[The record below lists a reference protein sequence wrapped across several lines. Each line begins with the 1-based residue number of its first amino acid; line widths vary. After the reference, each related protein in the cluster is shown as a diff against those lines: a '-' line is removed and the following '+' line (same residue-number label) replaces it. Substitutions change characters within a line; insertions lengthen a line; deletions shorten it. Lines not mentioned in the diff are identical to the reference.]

1 MSERLNAIKG
11 VLAWFADQA
20 ATDYRNRN
28 AALSQSIN
36 QNVTHLNQIIL
47 TVSVAVLAS
56 IAGFNKA
63 LVEPNRLLAFTV
75 ITLFVLVILIS
86 VINIFYITK
95 KTQAVYELSAKKIIF
110 SKKDIDEMNLQSLRN
125 KTNRMNLAILILF
138 CTGLLAYIVL
148 IGFGIFGGTKW

>member
-1 MSERLNAIKG
+1 MTKHLNVFRD
-11 VLAWFADQA
+11 VLVWFADQA

-28 AALSQSIN
+28 TSLMQSIA

-63 LVEPNRLLAFTV
+63 LVEPNRLLAFIV
-75 ITLFVLVILIS
+75 IVLFVLVILIS
-86 VINIFYITK
+86 VINIYYVTK

-110 SKKDIDEMNLQSLRN
+110 SKKDVDEVNLQSLRRR
-125 KTNRMNLAILILF
+125 TNQMNLAILTLF
-138 CTGLLAYIVL
+138 CSGLVAYLTL
-148 IGFGIFGGTKW
+148 IGFGIFGGTK

>member
-1 MSERLNAIKG
+1 MSECLNAIKG

-63 LVEPNRLLAFTV
+63 LVEPNRLLAFIV
-75 ITLFVLVILIS
+75 IALFILTILIS
-86 VINIFYITK
+86 VINIFYVTK

-110 SKKDIDEMNLQSLRN
+110 SKKDVDGMNLQSLKK
-125 KTNRMNLAILILF
+125 KTNRMNLSILTLF
-138 CTGLLAYIVL
+138 CTGLLTYLVL